1 MKPRPKPLQGILL
14 FLLVVGALSSCQ
26 RLPVVPG
33 DGKPAV
39 ASAQAL
45 RDQILARSQAIR
57 SFKAKGQLS
66 VLSPQKNYNG
76 SALLFGSK
84 PETVRLDVLNFW
96 GQPALTFLTDGQ
108 EVKMLAYSEAKLYK
122 GPATSHNLAVF
133 IPPPVKVQ
141 ELVEVLTGGVPL
153 GTDDEARLT
162 DVPGADQYRLEI
174 SPASRQGRVDLLVD
188 AKTGQILK
196 ALWFDAQG
204 KQLFAAE
211 FSDFDSRGSISFP
224 LQVILTTGDNQ
235 SQVRIRY
242 RDFSLNP
249 PATSETLVL
258 PITTGIQ
265 ELPFAP

>member
-1 MKPRPKPLQGILL
+1 MKPCSQHLPGILL
-14 FLLVVGALSSCQ
+14 FLLVFGGLSSCQ

-33 DGKPAV
+33 EAKPAV
-39 ASAQAL
+39 PSGQVL

-108 EVKMLAYSEAKLYK
+108 EVKMLAYSDGKLYK
-122 GPATSHNLAVF
+122 GPATAHNLAVF
-133 IPPPVKVQ
+133 IPPPVKIQ

-153 GTDDEARLT
+153 APNDEARLT
-162 DVPGADQYRLEI
+162 DVSGTEQYRLEI
-174 SPASRQGRVDLLVD
+174 IPENRQGRIDLQVD
-188 AKTGQILK
+188 AKTLQILK

-204 KQLFAAE
+204 KQLFSAE
-211 FSDFDSRGSISFP
+211 FSDFDARGSVSFP
-224 LQVILTTGDNQ
+224 LQVNLTTGDNR

-249 PATSETLVL
+249 VETPETLAL
-258 PITTGIQ
+258 PISAAIQ